1 MNLSVLDARAVAAV
15 IPAFNEGAAIGQV
28 VQALQPYARAIV
40 VDDGSSDETALVA
53 RRAGAEVVSHAVNQ
67 GYDRALETGL
77 RKAIELG
84 FEFAVT
90 MDGDGQHYPD
100 TLRLFMDELLRGADL
115 VVGVRDRRQR
125 FAESLFCV
133 VSQALWKIKDPLCGM
148 KGYRLSLVSRAGQ
161 FDSYTSIGTE
171 LTLRAA
177 RSQCRITQIP
187 IRTRERSGTSRFG
200 AGFRANWRILRAMA
214 IGLIIAKPFP
224 SSN

>member
-1 MNLSVLDARAVAAV
+1 MLPVGAVAAV
-15 IPAFNEGAAIGQV
+15 IPALNEGASIERV

-40 VDDGSSDETALVA
+40 VDDGSSDETALIA
-53 RRAGAEVVSHAVNQ
+53 RRAGAEVVSHAVNL
-67 GYDRALETGL
+67 GYDRALESGL

-100 TLRLFMDELLRGADL
+100 TLRHFIDELLRGADV

-125 FAESLFCV
+125 FAESLFCM
-133 VSQALWKIKDPLCGM
+133 VSQALWQIKDPLCGM

-161 FDSYTSIGTE
+161 IDSYTSIGTE

-177 RSQCRITQIP
+177 RSQCRIAQVPVPTE
-187 IRTRERSGTSRFG
+187 ERSGVSRFG
-200 AGFRANWRILRAMA
+200 AGLKANWRILRALG
-214 IGLIIAKPFP
+214 IGLMMAKPIP
-224 SSN
+224 H